1 MNSPIFV
8 HCHIFKNAGTSL
20 IEAFKKCFLANAVE
34 LEPVD
39 PDDYI
44 TSSDIEKCIA
54 TNPDVAFI
62 SSHRVT
68 LPLPKTIKGR
78 KIIPIV
84 FIRDPMDRFGSVY
97 RFERNETRSTVYSA
111 LAKSASMRGFFEAI
125 SCIGHYHSGFNTIIH
140 DVQFQ
145 FCGGVNQRD
154 INSTVNYLL
163 KDALIGLVEDY
174 NFSLFLIEATVK
186 KYYPDSDLPVF
197 EENTTKSNSDIF
209 AGCKKTLLA
218 LGKKLAKD
226 LHDNNKNDYKIY
238 EAINK
243 RLLAEWSSPEVQE
256 RYKDFCGKN
265 SLKVNANR
273 ITGAPSLKCFKGLAF
288 NSHHE
293 EDHRSR
299 WSLVNKVSD
308 HGLVALRSVKIE
320 LNADLSGPVVEAGRS
335 LRMDVRVEWKDGV
348 YSPFVSLIIRDH
360 CGKIAGHQDYFVDTL
375 SLFGNIGLYQ
385 LHFEVPEILPGGLYM
400 LDVEIGYGLP
410 NRKKIL
416 VSKKAVS
423 AFGVIPVSA
432 NAEKIPSEYLEARV
446 QTPSFLH

>member
-78 KIIPIV
+78 KVIPIV

-97 RFERNETRSTVYSA
+97 RFEKNETRSTVYSA
-111 LAKSASMRGFFEAI
+111 LAKTASMRGFFEAI
-125 SCIGHYHSGFNTIIH
+125 SCIGSYQAGFNTIIR
-140 DVQFQ
+140 DVQYQ
-145 FCGGVNQRD
+145 FCGGVNRRD
-154 INSTVNYLL
+154 INDTINYLL
-163 KDALIGLVEDY
+163 KDTLLGLVEDY
-174 NFSLFLIEATVK
+174 NFSLFLVEATVK
-186 KYYPDSDLPVF
+186 KYYPNSNLPVF
-197 EENTTKSNSDIF
+197 EENTTKSNSDILT
-209 AGCKKTLLA
+209 GCRKTLLA
-218 LGKKLAKD
+218 LGKKLTKE

-243 RLLAEWSSPEVQE
+243 KLLAEWRNPEVQE
-256 RYKDFCGKN
+256 RYKDFCSKN
-265 SLKVNANR
+265 SLKNNAKR
-273 ITGAPSLKCFKGLAF
+273 ITGAPSLKCIKELVF
-288 NSHHE
+288 NSYQ
-293 EDHRSR
+293 EDHLSC
-299 WSLVNKVSD
+299 WSLVNKASE
-308 HGLVALRSVKIE
+308 HGLVTMRSVKME
-320 LNADLSGPVVEAGRS
+320 LNADLSGPVVDAGRS
-335 LRMDVRVEWKDGV
+335 LKMDVRVEWKV
-348 YSPFVSLIIRDH
+348 RVNTPFVSLIIRDH
-360 CGKIAGHQDYFVDTL
+360 RGEIAGYQDYFVDTL
-375 SLFGNIGLYQ
+375 SQFENVGLYQ
-385 LHFEVPEILPGGLYM
+385 VYFKVPEFLPGGLYT
-400 LDVEIGYGLP
+400 LDAEIGYGLP
-410 NRKKIL
+410 DRKKLL

-432 NAEKIPSEYLEARV
+432 NAEKIPSEFLDARL